1 MALCIFLI
9 LTYPLLQGALFE
21 SNHCDINLV
30 ETISHKCE
38 VLAFYNNKNEY
49 HLVGSYNA
57 KKKTVKF
64 APGAFVNLE
73 EYLEDSLNGPKK
85 NGDHPNVHLLDIDA
99 KQNIEPPKERKID
112 DSVSTQEHN
121 SDAIS
126 EVIEK
131 EPLIENIMPI
141 ITKDPPIGN
150 NSSSLGSWPLPPSQK
165 SEDSALSDSATSRP
179 DSPSG
184 SSSTSPRPTALGKY
198 Q

>member
-1 MALCIFLI
+1 M
-9 LTYPLLQGALFE
+9 
-21 SNHCDINLV
+21 

-73 EYLEDSLNGPKK
+73 EYLEDSLNGAKK

-99 KQNIEPPKERKID
+99 KQKPKERKID

-121 SDAIS
+121 SDAMS
-126 EVIEK
+126 EVIGK
-131 EPLIENIMPI
+131 EPLIENIMPM
-141 ITKDPPIGN
+141 ITKDPPIEN

-165 SEDSALSDSATSRP
+165 SEDSALPDSAISRP

-184 SSSTSPRPTALGKY
+184 SSSPSPRPIALGKY